1 MGSRRDR
8 WRVGAASATVSAGA
22 VVFFAVGAGPAS
34 AETSSTAGKT
44 GECKLGPLL
53 CSILNGGKGSPSS
66 PPKSSGGSSSK
77 PTSKPKPRPKPQ
89 SKPRSKPASGHSSHS
104 GSGSGG
110 SAGGAGGSGAVNGP
124 IAPPAGSAGNVPEVA
139 APQQQGPALPDIV
152 GRDPLVYPQES
163 PAGPNQATSARLMA
177 AGDPESDSVPPLL
190 VATASGLVGA
200 VTALNLSVLGRRLR
214 RPR

>member
-1 MGSRRDR
+1 MGSRRDWR
-8 WRVGAASATVSAGA
+8 RVGAASATVSAGA

-34 AETSSTAGKT
+34 AETSSKA

-53 CSILNGGKGSPSS
+53 CSILSGGKGSPSA

-77 PTSKPKPRPKPQ
+77 PGSKPSSKPKPQP
-89 SKPRSKPASGHSSHS
+89 KPRSKPASGRSPHS
-104 GSGSGG
+104 GSGSRAG
-110 SAGGAGGSGAVNGP
+110 SAGGSGGSGAVNAP
-124 IAPPAGSAGNVPEVA
+124 ITPPAGAAGNVPEVA
-139 APQQQGPALPDIV
+139 APQQEGPALPDIV
-152 GRDPLVYPQES
+152 GRDPLVYPQEA
-163 PAGPNQATSARLMA
+163 PAAQDQATSARLMA
-177 AGDPESDSVPPLL
+177 ASDPESDSVPPLL